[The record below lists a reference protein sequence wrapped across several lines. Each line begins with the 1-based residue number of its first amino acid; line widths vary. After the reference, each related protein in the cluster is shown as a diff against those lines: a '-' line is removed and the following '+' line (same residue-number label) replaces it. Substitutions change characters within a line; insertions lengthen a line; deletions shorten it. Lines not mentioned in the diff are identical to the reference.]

1 MGRQSLRALAATAA
15 TAVAL
20 SGAAMLVTAP
30 AASAAVKEGL
40 GYDTTPAQPYLHNPD
55 SSDWMGSY
63 VVDGKQVW
71 CVQFAYKAPDSNEQ
85 YQAGEELRTKWNTAL
100 PKDVAAD
107 ISYLLLRYSTT
118 KSKDEAAAL
127 AHLLHSWTAAP
138 QDPSQLDASNDFRHI
153 AYNAPFHLS
162 KLPASARAAVT
173 RLKADADAN
182 HGPWTAK
189 VAAPEKDQVIGT
201 QDDWKITVT
210 GASGKA
216 IGNVPVKVTLTDAEF
231 AEGPAKGKTE
241 STVTT
246 PDDGSALALAVTP
259 TGAKP
264 NLKISLDSPADKPVV
279 RKAVDVDTQR
289 VVSTGGEKTLTSA
302 TGTTAVT
309 APGKVKVAK
318 TDSRSGKAIK
328 GVSLRITGDDGK
340 TAALGQDGK
349 PLVGADGKP
358 AVVVTGSDGTATVP
372 DLKTPQDICVVEVSP
387 AKGYDQA
394 FDPADPPKACGTV
407 KPGDTLA
414 LSMTNKPNMTV
425 PSTIP
430 AGEVDN
436 LTATA
441 NVVDK
446 PNGAA
451 LAGLGVLALAG
462 AGGVGLLIR
471 RRSTGR

>member
-1 MGRQSLRALAATAA
+1 MGRSTLRALAATAA
-15 TAVAL
+15 GAVAL

-30 AASAAVKEGL
+30 AASAAVDQGI
-40 GYDTTPAQPYLHNPD
+40 GYSVSPAQPYLHNPD
-55 SSDWMGSY
+55 KSDWMGSY
-63 VVDGKQVW
+63 MVDGKQVW
-71 CVQFAYKAPDSNEQ
+71 CVEFAYKAPDSNEQ
-85 YQAGEELRTKWNTAL
+85 YHPGEELRTKWNTAL

-127 AHLLHSWTAAP
+127 AYLLHSWTAAP
-138 QDPSQLDASNDFRHI
+138 QNPGQLDASNDFRHI
-153 AYNAPFHLS
+153 AYDAPFHLS
-162 KLPASARAAVT
+162 KLPASAKAAVT
-173 RLKADADAN
+173 KLKADASAN
-182 HGPWTAK
+182 HGPWTTK
-189 VAAPEKDQVIGT
+189 VTAPEKDQVIGT
-201 QDDWKITVT
+201 QDDWQIAVN
-210 GASGKA
+210 GAGGKA
-216 IGNVPVKVTLTDAEF
+216 IGGVPVEVTLTDAVF
-231 AEGPAKGKTE
+231 AEGPDKGKAE

-246 PDDGSALALAVTP
+246 PDDGSTLDVAVTP
-259 TGAKP
+259 TGEKP
-264 NLKISLDSPADKPVV
+264 NFAISLLSPADKPVV

-302 TGTTAVT
+302 AATTAVT

-318 TDSRSGKAIK
+318 TDSRSHKAIK
-328 GVSLRITGDDGK
+328 GVSLRITAKDGK

-349 PLVGADGKP
+349 PLEGADGKP

-407 KPGDTLA
+407 KPGDTLT

-441 NVVDK
+441 DTVTK
-446 PNGAA
+446 PTGAA

>member
-1 MGRQSLRALAATAA
+1 MGRIRIRALAAVA
-15 TAVAL
+15 TATAL
-20 SGAAMLVTAP
+20 LTGGVLLAP
-30 AASAAVKEGL
+30 AASATVQNGI

-55 SSDWMGSY
+55 TSDWMGSY
-63 VVDGKQVW
+63 LLDGKQVW
-71 CVQFAYKAPDSNEQ
+71 CVQFAYKAPDSDEQ
-85 YQAGEELRTKWNTAL
+85 YQPGEELRTKWNTAL
-100 PKDVAAD
+100 SSGVAAD

-138 QDPSQLDASNDFRHI
+138 QNPGQLDASNDFRHI
-153 AYNAPFHLS
+153 AYDAPFHLS

-189 VAAPEKDQVIGT
+189 VTAPDAGQVIGT
-201 QDDWKITVT
+201 TDTWSATIT
-210 GASGKA
+210 GASDKA
-216 IGNVPVKVTLTDAEF
+216 IGSVPVTVTLTDAEF
-231 AEGPAKGKTE
+231 AEGPDKGRTTGE
-241 STVTT
+241 VTT
-246 PDDGSALALAVTP
+246 PDDGSQLAVKITP
-259 TGAKP
+259 TGPEPKMS
-264 NLKISLDSPADKPVV
+264 ISLASPADKPVV

-289 VVSTGGEKTLTSA
+289 IVSTGGEKTLTSA
-302 TGTTAVT
+302 TATTAVT

-318 TDSRSGKAIK
+318 TDSRTHKAIK
-328 GVSLRITGDDGK
+328 GVSLRITAKDKK
-340 TAALGQDGK
+340 TAATGQDGK

-358 AVVVTGSDGTATVP
+358 AVVVTGADGTATVP
-372 DLKTPQDICVVEVSP
+372 DLRTPQDVCVIEVAP

-394 FDPADPPKACGTV
+394 FDATDPPTACGTV
-407 KPGDTLA
+407 KPGDTLSLA
-414 LSMTNKPNMTV
+414 MTNKPNMTV

-430 AGEVDN
+430 AGEMDD

-441 NVVDK
+441 AVENK

-451 LAGLGVLALAG
+451 LAGLGVLVLAG
-462 AGGVGLLIR
+462 AGGVGLLAR